1 MSNEKDTKKEVKSK
15 KTEKVVKTVKKESN
29 QEVKKSTTK
38 KVVKKVNKASKKNV
52 INKDKILKF
61 LNNLKE
67 IMVKYSKV
75 AIRESVKFLK
85 RYKFLIILNIIIF
98 ILTVFIESLYMY
110 KVGKI
115 VWVISTLLFII
126 IPTIVMCAIK
136 KVKANEIIVSI
147 PIFYVLFL
155 IFLKYCTMRDLYGIT
170 SGSLDKIPNFIDA
183 IFVVFAFALIQ
194 YGSAK
199 IAELFKGKKK

>member
-1 MSNEKDTKKEVKSK
+1 MSNDKDTKKEITKSDEKKSK
-15 KTEKVVKTVKKESN
+15 VVNKENIKKKTKKAN
-29 QEVKKSTTK
+29 KKSG
-38 KVVKKVNKASKKNV
+38 
-52 INKDKILKF
+52 INKEKILTF

-67 IMVKYSKV
+67 LIIKYSK
-75 AIRESVKFLK
+75 ITYKKSVKFLK
-85 RYKFLIILNIIIF
+85 RYKYLILLNVIIF

-115 VWVISTLLFII
+115 IWVISTFLFIV
-126 IPTIVMCAIK
+126 IPTMIMCIIR
-136 KVKANEIIVSI
+136 KVKASEIIVSL

-155 IFLKYCTMRDLYGIT
+155 IFLNYCTMRDLYGIT

-183 IFVVFAFALIQ
+183 IFVVFAFSLIQ

-199 IAELFKGKKK
+199 VVELFKGKKK